1 MSKVVVGLCCAAI
14 LSGCAST
21 SANVS
26 AQYVSPMQ
34 YQSYDCGQVEAE
46 MLRVS
51 SKVREVA
58 GAQDKK
64 AKSDQVAM
72 GVGLV
77 LFWPALFFLASGDR
91 KEELGRLKGEY
102 DALDA
107 AAIQKKCAFTQAKP

>member
-58 GAQDKK
+58 GV
-64 AKSDQVAM
+64 SM
-72 GVGLV
+72 GDVLVRSLSLGLS
-77 LFWPALFFLASGDR
+77 L
-91 KEELGRLKGEY
+91 
-102 DALDA
+102 
-107 AAIQKKCAFTQAKP
+107 IHI